1 MNHIS
6 ELSSEET
13 IFFALM
19 ADSQLSWRNVLAA
32 KDFFSRMGTE
42 DIMKEKKERWKKIKE
57 DMKKEVGTWRINM
70 APRK

>member
-1 MNHIS
+1 MNQIS
-6 ELSSEET
+6 ELLSEET

-32 KDFFSRMGTE
+32 KDFLAGWGLQ
-42 DIMKEKKERWKKIKE
+42 ILWKEKKERWKKIKE
-57 DMKKEVGTWRINM
+57 DMQKEVGTWRNM